1 MSQYDQTRAKAEHEL
16 ALHDPQRDFKDSC
29 GFALLAHMDGQKS
42 HWLVQTT
49 LESLARLSHRGAVA
63 ADGKS
68 GDGCGIM
75 LQFPEPFLRAVA
87 GESGFRLAERFAAGL
102 VFFSPDQAL
111 IDRGKHILEDHLGR
125 RSMEV
130 VGWREVPTDPSVV
143 GEQALASMP
152 TIYQVFVN
160 APPGWRA
167 HDMERQLFAAR
178 RFAFEEHRQMPDP
191 DPLYYVVTLSNLT
204 MVYKGLVQAAHL
216 GDFYLDLRDPR
227 MTSAIGICHQ
237 RFSTNTL
244 PRWNFAQPFRYL
256 SHNGEINSINSNRDW
271 ANARAGILQSPLLPS
286 LESLSHL
293 VNETGSDSSSLDN
306 LLEVFLAGGMDI
318 FRAMRL
324 LIPPA
329 MRDDMDPDLRA
340 FLQFNSMHQEP
351 WDGPAGVVT
360 SNGELACC
368 NMDRNGLRPARYSIT
383 HDGVFTVA
391 SETGVWDCP
400 PDRIKR
406 RGRLGPGEMI
416 AVDTTSGKLW
426 KSGAIDDH
434 LKARHA
440 YREWMTE
447 NVVRLWNNDEQER
460 KAATKFM
467 RESSGMLPTFQKLF
481 GLSAEECEA
490 VIKPTALQSQEP
502 VGSMGDDTPM
512 AVLSLRNRSIY
523 DYFRQGFAQVTNPP
537 IDPLRESAVMSLETS
552 IGREHNVFHETASHA
567 HRVILPWPV
576 LNYVKYQTLLGLDQR
591 HYRNQRYSLNYDP
604 QQHSLRSA
612 IEDLVAQCLAAVR
625 SGVTV
630 LVLSDR
636 DICRERLTMPA
647 PLAVGAVHQAL
658 MRAHERTRANIVIE
672 TGSVR
677 DPHQY
682 AVLLGLGATLI
693 YPYLAFQSI
702 NQLIEKGALE
712 GDPIELRKNYRRGIR
727 KGLLKILSKMGI
739 CTMSSYRGSQLFEAV
754 GLAQE
759 VIGLCCPKVKSKI
772 AGAGFAELEEDLRHV
787 HALAWD
793 EQAPPTHDG
802 IYRYV
807 HGGEQHA
814 FNPDVV
820 MSLQQAVSSGKWADY
835 RVFAATV
842 NQRPPLALRD
852 LLALKP
858 ASRPLALEQVE
869 REESLFPRFDSA
881 GMSIGALGPE
891 AHEAL
896 AVAMNRLGGRSNSGE
911 GGEDPARF
919 NSERN
924 SRIKQV
930 ASGRFGVNAHY
941 LVNADVLQIKIA
953 QGAKPGEGGQ
963 LPGHKVSAEIAAL
976 RCATPGVTL
985 ISPPPHHDIY
995 SIEDLSQLIFDL
1007 KMVNPKALVSVKLVS
1022 GSGVGTIAV
1031 GVAKAYADLITIAG
1045 YDGGTGASA
1054 LSSVKYAGLPWELG
1068 LAETHQ
1074 ALVENGLR
1082 HKIRLQVDGGLK
1094 TGLDVIKGG
1103 ILGAESF
1110 GFGTGP
1116 MVALG
1121 CKYLRICHLN
1131 SCATGIATQD
1141 RRLRDAHFHGLPERV
1156 MAYFGFLARD
1166 VRELLALLGVEK
1178 FADLIGR
1185 SDLLEQLPGITPRQ
1199 NALDLS
1205 PILRSAAARRQQP
1218 VYCTEERNPPF
1229 DSGRLN
1235 QEILKAAATA
1245 VAEGGRWSGEFIS
1258 HNYDRSIGA
1267 MLAGAVARQHG
1278 REGLPA
1284 DTLQIRL
1291 TGTAGQSFGAWNMPG
1306 ISLHLTGDSN
1316 DYVGKGMSGGR
1327 IVITAADSDRQAA
1340 QRNVICG
1347 NACLYG
1353 ATGGELFANGQAG
1366 ERFAVRN
1373 SGANAVVEG
1382 AGHHACEYMT
1392 GGTVVILGPVGPNL
1406 AAGMTGGELFV
1417 FDPNRQVQHLLNPE
1431 FVEAT
1436 QLEQQRF
1443 HAPRRHLQAMITAH
1457 VHLTGSE
1464 WGRKLLDQFDLML
1477 PHWAYIKPRNLQASN
1492 AIAQQDVP
1500 LRLVRA

>member
-1 MSQYDQTRAKAEHEL
+1 LQQLDPNPHTK
-16 ALHDPQRDFKDSC
+16 LHDPVRDFHDSC

-42 HWLVQTT
+42 HWLVETT
-49 LESLARLSHRGAVA
+49 LESLARLTHRGAVA

-75 LQFPEPFLRAVA
+75 LQFPESFLRDVA
-87 GESGFRLAERFAAGL
+87 GDCGFRLTERFAAGL
-102 VFFSPDQAL
+102 VFFSPQELL
-111 IDRGKHILEDHLGR
+111 IKRGKKLLARQLGR
-125 RSMEV
+125 RSLEV
-130 VGWREVPTDPSVV
+130 VGWREVPTNPDVV
-143 GEQALASMP
+143 GEQALTSMP
-152 TIYQVFVN
+152 AIYQVFVN
-160 APPGWRA
+160 APPGWQA
-167 HDMERQLFAAR
+167 HDIERQLFAAR
-178 RFAFEEHRQMPDP
+178 RAAFDEHRKLSDP
-191 DPLYYVVTLSNLT
+191 DPLYYVVSLSNLT
-204 MVYKGLVQAAHL
+204 MVYKGLIQAEHL
-216 GDFYLDLRDPR
+216 GDFYRDLRDPR
-227 MTSAIGICHQ
+227 MASAIGICHQ

-244 PRWNFAQPFRYL
+244 PRWNYAQPFRFL
-256 SHNGEINSINSNRDW
+256 AHNGEINSVNSNRDW
-271 ANARAGILQSPLLPS
+271 ANARAGVLQSPILPS
-286 LESLSHL
+286 LESMSHL

-306 LLEVFLAGGMDI
+306 LLEVFMAGGMDM

-324 LIPPA
+324 LMPPA
-329 MRDDMDPDLRA
+329 IREDMDPDLRA

-351 WDGPAGVVT
+351 WDGPAGVVST
-360 SNGELACC
+360 DGQIASC
-368 NMDRNGLRPARYSIT
+368 NLDRNGLRPARYSIT

-400 PDRIKR
+400 PDRVKR

-416 AVDTTSGKLW
+416 AVDTTTGKLW
-426 KSGAIDDH
+426 KSNAIDDH
-434 LKARHA
+434 LKARHH

-447 NVVRLWNNDEQER
+447 NVVRVWNNDDQER

-467 RESSGMLPTFQKLF
+467 RESAGMLPTFQKLF
-481 GLSAEECEA
+481 GLSAEEIEA
-490 VIKPTALQSQEP
+490 VIKPTALLSQEP

-512 AVLSLRNRSIY
+512 AVLSHRNRSIY
-523 DYFRQGFAQVTNPP
+523 DYFRQNFAQVTNPP

-552 IGREHNVFHETASHA
+552 IGREHNVFLETASHA
-567 HRVILPWPV
+567 YRVVLPWPV

-591 HYRNQRYSLNYDP
+591 YYRNQRFSLNFDP
-604 QQHSLRSA
+604 SQRNLREA
-612 IEDLVAQCLAAVR
+612 IEALVEDCVNAAK
-625 SGVTV
+625 SGSNI

-636 DICRERLTMPA
+636 DISRENLTIPA

-658 MRAHERTRANIVIE
+658 MRALERTRSNIIIE

-682 AVLLGLGATLI
+682 AVLLGLGVTAI

-702 NQLIEKGALE
+702 NQQIESGALV
-712 GDPIELRKNYRRGIR
+712 GDPIQLRKNYRRGIR

-739 CTMSSYRGSQLFEAV
+739 CTMASYRGSQLFEAV
-754 GLAQE
+754 GLTTE
-759 VIGLCCPKVKSKI
+759 VINLCCPKVKSKI
-772 AGAGFAELEEDLRHV
+772 AGAGFTELEEDLLQV
-787 HALAWD
+787 HDLAWND
-793 EQAPPTHDG
+793 QLQPARDG

-814 FNPDVV
+814 YDPGVV
-820 MSLQQAVSSGKWADY
+820 MNLQQAVASGKWQDY
-835 RVFAATV
+835 RTFADGV
-842 NQRPPLALRD
+842 NHRPALVLRD

-858 ASRPLALEQVE
+858 SANPIPVEQVE
-869 REESLFPRFDSA
+869 SEKQIFPRFDSA
-881 GMSIGALGPE
+881 GMSIGALSPE
-891 AHEAL
+891 AHESL

-911 GGEDPARF
+911 GGEDPSRF

-924 SRIKQV
+924 SSIKQV

-941 LVNADVLQIKIA
+941 LVNADVLQIKVA

-976 RCATPGVTL
+976 RCSTPGVTL

-1007 KMVNPKALVSVKLVS
+1007 KMVNPTALISVKLVAS
-1022 GSGVGTIAV
+1022 SGVGTIAV

-1045 YDGGTGASA
+1045 YDGGTGASP
-1054 LSSVKYAGLPWELG
+1054 LSSVKYAGVPWELG

-1074 ALVENGLR
+1074 ALVENNLR

-1094 TGLDVIKGG
+1094 TGLDVVKGAM
-1103 ILGAESF
+1103 LGAESF

-1131 SCATGIATQD
+1131 NCATGIATQD
-1141 RRLRDAHFHGLPERV
+1141 KRLRDEHFHGLPERV

-1166 VRELLALLGVEK
+1166 VREILAQLGVEQ
-1178 FADLIGR
+1178 FTDIIGR
-1185 SDLLEQLPGITPRQ
+1185 SELLEQLPGVTAKQ
-1199 NALDLS
+1199 QALDLS
-1205 PILRSAAARRQQP
+1205 PILRSAATRGNSP
-1218 VYCTEERNPPF
+1218 VFCTVDRNPPF
-1229 DSGRLN
+1229 DKGRLN
-1235 QEILKAAATA
+1235 LDILNAAKSSIENGTA
-1245 VAEGGRWSGEFIS
+1245 WSGDFVS

-1267 MLAGAVARQHG
+1267 MLAGEVARKYG
-1278 REGLPA
+1278 RNGLPP
-1284 DTLQIRL
+1284 DTLQARL
-1291 TGTAGQSFGAWNMPG
+1291 SGTAGQSLGAWNTPG
-1306 ISLHLTGDSN
+1306 ISLILTGDAN

-1327 IVITAADSDRQAA
+1327 IVLTTADSDRRRAR
-1340 QRNVICG
+1340 RNVICG

-1353 ATGGELFANGQAG
+1353 ATGGELFAHGQAG

-1373 SGANAVVEG
+1373 SGADAVVEG

-1417 FDPNRQVQHLLNPE
+1417 LDPSKLVGSLLNPE

-1436 QLEQQRF
+1436 QLEEQRF
-1443 HAPRRHLQAMITAH
+1443 DAPRRRLHALITAH
-1457 VHLTGSE
+1457 VNHTGSE
-1464 WGRKLLDQFDLML
+1464 WGRKVLDEFDLML
-1477 PHWAYIKPRNLQASN
+1477 PNWVLVLPRNLHASN
-1492 AIAQQDVP
+1492 EISQQDVP
-1500 LRLVRA
+1500 LRLVKA